1 MKPTIQMV
9 QPSQSMALSEGC
21 LLCIT
26 IINDGSKVTITQTP
40 GIETELGM
48 KGQLFFH
55 LVKLPCKVQ

>member
-1 MKPTIQMV
+1 MV

-48 KGQLFFH
+48 KKVSYFFI
-55 LVKLPCKVQ
+55 

>member
-1 MKPTIQMV
+1 MV

-48 KGQLFFH
+48 KGQSFFH

>member
-1 MKPTIQMV
+1 
-9 QPSQSMALSEGC
+9 MALSEGC

-48 KGQLFFH
+48 KKGQLFFH